1 MIILKG
7 VENKKFIRFNKDYHF
22 LRLQTFFKA
31 IDWCSL
37 SNRYHIP
44 LSFFSRRRVCY
55 VCINISQLI
64 TPEIPQTK
72 FFFLQNLCS

>member
-44 LSFFSRRRVCY
+44 LSFF
-55 VCINISQLI
+55 
-64 TPEIPQTK
+64 
-72 FFFLQNLCS
+72 FLEAESVMYASILAS